1 MIDLKLPIELP
12 PFDVS
17 SLLPLLAL
25 VILGALILLALT
37 ARTLIASRAFTVIV
51 VAAIIILGSATIVGG
66 LQAIALLI
74 AVAGLVAIGLIV
86 TLGRQR
92 EVLDMV
98 RTVVDRRTAQ
108 LPPSQPPVT
117 LIDTQRQQPSTTYQ
131 LPAAG
136 QTSMPRRRA
145 RSIRLP
151 RHLGF

>member
-1 MIDLKLPIELP
+1 
-12 PFDVS
+12 
-17 SLLPLLAL
+17 
-25 VILGALILLALT
+25 
-37 ARTLIASRAFTVIV
+37 
-51 VAAIIILGSATIVGG
+51 
-66 LQAIALLI
+66 LLI

-92 EVLDMV
+92 EVLDVV

-117 LIDTQRQQPSTTYQ
+117 LIDAQQPPTTYQ

-136 QTSMPRRRA
+136 QTSTPRRHAA
-145 RSIRLP
+145 RRSVRLP